1 MMTSRQV
8 KRIESTTRSP
18 VYSLLSETLDGLP
31 TVRAFAAQHRFQ
43 QMFVDTQNENI
54 RAFFT
59 YIASARWLGYAR
71 AIFFCISSFLENDLL
86 IAKHNYIGSAWT
98 PWEAPFW
105 PSLHLRVWPV
115 GLLNRYDRHPGL
127 VGFSL
132 SYVIQFLSQLQW
144 AVRQTVEVEITFI
157 SVERMLSYT
166 KLAPEAP
173 CITSLRPPQLWP
185 DHAEVQFINMSLTYP
200 GTSDP
205 VLKNININIKPHEK
219 IGIVGRTGAGKSS
232 LLTSLFRLI
241 ESEPAGSIR
250 IDGIS
255 TSELGTYDLRSRLS
269 IIPQEPFLFKGN
281 LRFNLDPFNEYD
293 DLAIWRVLEATELK
307 RKIERMPGGLET
319 AVTENGK
326 NFSVGERQLISLCRA
341 ILRNAR
347 LVVMDEATANI
358 DLASDRLIQRSIHT
372 YFRNATVLTIA
383 HRLNTVI
390 GDYDRILVLEA
401 GEVVEFGEPHE
412 LLQREDG
419 WLTHMVKQTGPES
432 ERELRNVAEALWKR
446 THCVEESSQDITDV
460 PVDGQK

>member
-1 MMTSRQV
+1 YIPCCRRHWT
-8 KRIESTTRSP
+8 
-18 VYSLLSETLDGLP
+18 VYPLFELLLLSIGSNKCLLTPRTKTFRLD
-31 TVRAFAAQHRFQ
+31 TVGSAFLAISAFACVASRS
-43 QMFVDTQNENI
+43 TQ
-54 RAFFT
+54 
-59 YIASARWLGYAR
+59 S
-71 AIFFCISSFLENDLL
+71 
-86 IAKHNYIGSAWT
+86 
-98 PWEAPFW
+98 
-105 PSLHLRVWPV
+105 
-115 GLLNRYDRHPGL
+115 PGL

-255 TSELGTYDLRSRLS
+255 TSELGTHDLRSRLS

-412 LLQREDG
+412 LL
-419 WLTHMVKQTGPES
+419 
-432 ERELRNVAEALWKR
+432 
-446 THCVEESSQDITDV
+446 
-460 PVDGQK
+460 